1 MANNYTETT
10 RSHGKNRIYDWMLNH
25 TTKRNQEHD
34 RKTAFYTLS
43 ASSVEHEKKM
53 LPHCNYVESWNTSKK
68 HTNQNHELLCD
79 IENKEDISLTAV
91 RGDINHERGLNP
103 LIEKGSLSTFFY
115 DYCGL
120 HKCIDGFKEACQ
132 NQKDLH
138 ERGAVTAFYVTFT
151 ISGRSKD
158 GSSKMKELSKEVF
171 GIDES
176 DDVKRSLPKVFEGVK
191 QIGEDYSGGAKL
203 TDGAYYRNGP
213 AIVLTVLFEHKKF
226 ARSIKARQLK
236 DFSDRSKLSAQRTKS
251 FKDSTFNKL
260 EEQMREEQKKVVF
273 AMIYDLAKQGGITA
287 TEMSKAFRSPQAI
300 AHHAPGF
307 RKKLKR
313 FDHAK

>member
-10 RSHGKNRIYDWMLNH
+10 RSYGKDRIYDWMLNH

-53 LPHCNYVESWNTSKK
+53 LPHCNYIESWNTSKK

-103 LIEKGSLSTFFY
+103 LIEEGSLSTFFY

-138 ERGAVTAFYVTFT
+138 ERGVVTAFYVTFT

-158 GSSKMKELSKEVF
+158 GSSRMKELSKEFSELMNPTTLNALCQKSLKGSSKSAKIIAVA
-171 GIDES
+171 
-176 DDVKRSLPKVFEGVK
+176 RSLLME
-191 QIGEDYSGGAKL
+191 L
-203 TDGAYYRNGP
+203 TTAM
-213 AIVLTVLFEHKKF
+213 
-226 ARSIKARQLK
+226 
-236 DFSDRSKLSAQRTKS
+236 AQRLS
-251 FKDSTFNKL
+251 
-260 EEQMREEQKKVVF
+260 
-273 AMIYDLAKQGGITA
+273 
-287 TEMSKAFRSPQAI
+287 
-300 AHHAPGF
+300 
-307 RKKLKR
+307 
-313 FDHAK
+313 